1 MHDRSMCGQLIWVP
15 RWMLS
20 HRMYDT
26 PARKYDISAL
36 RRSSSFGDHAAAAG
50 QIPVTALISMISVV
64 VLPLPRRPAV
74 TKNVGRLS
82 SSERS
87 MMVSAAAMMMHLPA

>member
-1 MHDRSMCGQLIWVP
+1 MP

-20 HRMYDT
+20 QRIYGT

-36 RRSSSFGDHAAAAG
+36 RRSSSFCDHAAAAG

-64 VLPLPRRPAV
+64 VLPLPRRPA
-74 TKNVGRLS
+74 TMKNAGRLS

-87 MMVSAAAMMMHLPA
+87 MMLRAAATTVHLPA